1 MHPVC
6 QENAVRE
13 RNPPL
18 NDIIEAGIIPK
29 LVDFLGYHDNSTL
42 QFEAA
47 WALTNI
53 ASGTS
58 EQTKAVVD
66 GGAVPAF
73 IALISSPHMQI
84 SEQAVWAL
92 GNIAGDGPLYRDSLI
107 KCDVIPPLLALVTPQ
122 TPVGFLRNIT
132 WTLSNLCRNKNPYP
146 PMKAV
151 LAILPTLALLLY
163 HEDRDILSDAC
174 WAMSYLTDG
183 ANDRIDVVVQT
194 GVVDRLIYLMNSEE
208 LGILTPALRTVGN
221 IVTGTD
227 KQTQVAIDAGVLSIL
242 PRLLRHQK
250 SSVQREAAWTLSNIA
265 AGPAPQIQQLITC
278 GLLPPLVEL
287 LNKGDFKAQK
297 EAVWA
302 ITNYTSGGTVEQVV
316 QLVHSGVLEP
326 LLNLLTIKDSKT
338 ILVILDAISNIF
350 LAAEKLSEL
359 DKLCLAV
366 EELGGLEKIEAL
378 QTHDNHM
385 VYHAALAL
393 IEKYFSGEQ
402 PLLQGR
408 YELQLQHQMQGTVL
422 NLSAVSCTEGK
433 ATSKQKNRVCPLCK
447 EKLPRLYSKKICQP
461 CIDRTVAE
469 ESSSLLQNIKT
480 IIREEVKSTV
490 KEQLKQHHTKE
501 TSPPPTSEQ
510 GSDIDSG
517 DEPGAL
523 TPSDASDLDS
533 SDEEYGHPCFQS
545 EDIGKLLKLVRTTMG
560 VETPR
565 EPRTIQDTM
574 FSNLEEKKRKFFS
587 LPR

>member
-1 MHPVC
+1 MPPANEVDDRMKKFKNKGKDTAELRRRRVEVSVELRKAKKDEQILKRRNVTSFPEDGDLSPEQKSQQMPPLPLCDIVEGIHSGNPDLELRC
-6 QENAVRE
+6 TQAARKMLSRE

-18 NDIIEAGIIPK
+18 NDIIEAGLIPK
-29 LVDFLGYHDNSTL
+29 LVDFLSYHDNITL

-53 ASGTS
+53 ASGTC

-66 GGAVPAF
+66 GGAIPAF
-73 IALISSPHMQI
+73 ISLISSPHMQI

-92 GNIAGDGPLYRDSLI
+92 GNIAGDGPLYRDALI
-107 KCDVIPPLLALVTPQ
+107 NCDVIPPLLSLIAPKTPI
-122 TPVGFLRNIT
+122 GFLRNIT

-151 LAILPTLALLLY
+151 IAILPTLTQLLY
-163 HEDRDILSDAC
+163 HEDKDILSDTC
-174 WAMSYLTDG
+174 WALSYLTDG

-194 GVVDRLIYLMNSEE
+194 GAVDRLIQLMHNPDI
-208 LGILTPALRTVGN
+208 GILTPALRTIGN

-242 PRLLRHQK
+242 PQLLRHQK
-250 SSVQREAAWTLSNIA
+250 PSVQREAAWTLSNIS
-265 AGPAPQIQQLITC
+265 AGPSPQIQQLITC
-278 GLLPPLVEL
+278 GLLPPLVEV

-302 ITNYTSGGTVEQVV
+302 VTNYTSGGTVEQVV

-350 LAAEKLSEL
+350 LAAEKLDEL
-359 DKLCLAV
+359 DKLCLVV

-393 IEKYFSGEQ
+393 IEKYFSGEEVDDVME
-402 PLLQGR
+402 P
-408 YELQLQHQMQGTVL
+408 
-422 NLSAVSCTEGK
+422 N
-433 ATSKQKNRVCPLCK
+433 ATKDTYTFQAPNVQKQDFN
-447 EKLPRLYSKKICQP
+447 
-461 CIDRTVAE
+461 
-469 ESSSLLQNIKT
+469 
-480 IIREEVKSTV
+480 
-490 KEQLKQHHTKE
+490 
-501 TSPPPTSEQ
+501 
-510 GSDIDSG
+510 
-517 DEPGAL
+517 
-523 TPSDASDLDS
+523 
-533 SDEEYGHPCFQS
+533 F
-545 EDIGKLLKLVRTTMG
+545 
-560 VETPR
+560 
-565 EPRTIQDTM
+565 
-574 FSNLEEKKRKFFS
+574 
-587 LPR
+587 

>member
-1 MHPVC
+1 MSPTNDADDRMKKFKNKGKDAAELRRRRAEVSVELRKAKKDDQILKRRNVTSFPEDGELSPEQKSQQVITPLSLDDIVKGIHSGNHDLELKC
-6 QENAVRE
+6 TQSARKMLSRE

-18 NDIIEAGIIPK
+18 NDIIDAGLIPK

-107 KCDVIPPLLALVTPQ
+107 TCDVIPPLLALVTPQ
-122 TPVGFLRNIT
+122 TP
-132 WTLSNLCRNKNPYP
+132 
-146 PMKAV
+146 
-151 LAILPTLALLLY
+151 
-163 HEDRDILSDAC
+163 
-174 WAMSYLTDG
+174 
-183 ANDRIDVVVQT
+183 
-194 GVVDRLIYLMNSEE
+194 
-208 LGILTPALRTVGN
+208 TPALRTVGN

-227 KQTQVAIDAGVLSIL
+227 KQTQVAIDAGILSIL

-250 SSVQREAAWTLSNIA
+250 SSVQREAAWTLSNIS

-302 ITNYTSGGTVEQVV
+302 VTNYTSGGTVEQVV

-359 DKLCLAV
+359 DKLCLVV

-393 IEKYFSGEQ
+393 IEKYFSGEEAEDMAALE
-402 PLLQGR
+402 P
-408 YELQLQHQMQGTVL
+408 E
-422 NLSAVSCTEGK
+422 
-433 ATSKQKNRVCPLCK
+433 ATRDTYTFQAPSGQKQAFN
-447 EKLPRLYSKKICQP
+447 
-461 CIDRTVAE
+461 
-469 ESSSLLQNIKT
+469 
-480 IIREEVKSTV
+480 
-490 KEQLKQHHTKE
+490 
-501 TSPPPTSEQ
+501 
-510 GSDIDSG
+510 
-517 DEPGAL
+517 
-523 TPSDASDLDS
+523 
-533 SDEEYGHPCFQS
+533 F
-545 EDIGKLLKLVRTTMG
+545 
-560 VETPR
+560 
-565 EPRTIQDTM
+565 
-574 FSNLEEKKRKFFS
+574 
-587 LPR
+587 